1 MFLCIYFLGRDYIPT
16 DFQMV
21 ACPTMPRND
30 VLEHRLQK
38 PKKLD
43 LDNGGTQALARV
55 KRILAHCLRDG
66 QCLYLLAPRAHSL
79 KFGFLVRHNYRETLP

>member
-1 MFLCIYFLGRDYIPT
+1 MFLCIYFLGRDYRPT

-43 LDNGGTQALARV
+43 LDNGGT
-55 KRILAHCLRDG
+55 
-66 QCLYLLAPRAHSL
+66 
-79 KFGFLVRHNYRETLP
+79 